1 MRLSTSG
8 VSSEELWRSR
18 RVLSAEAVTPLTEV
32 SENDPYSSLRTE
44 DEWSVFSATTQATTG
59 NTSAVR
65 RLRILR
71 FETQTVVEQRF
82 AAEEISSGK

>member
-1 MRLSTSG
+1 M
-8 VSSEELWRSR
+8 
-18 RVLSAEAVTPLTEV
+18 LSAEAVTPLTEV
-32 SENDPYSSLRTE
+32 SENDPYSYSSLRTE

-71 FETQTVVEQRF
+71 FETQTVVGQRF